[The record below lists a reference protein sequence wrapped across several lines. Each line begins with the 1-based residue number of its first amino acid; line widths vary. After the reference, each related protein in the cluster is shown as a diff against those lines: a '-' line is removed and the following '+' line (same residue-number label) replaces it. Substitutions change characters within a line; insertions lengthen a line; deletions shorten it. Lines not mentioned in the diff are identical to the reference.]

1 MGFFPKD
8 QKATLVIQKF
18 KKVLNLKFLQ
28 KIIESDKIR
37 IRKPQLILDKT
48 NLIMA
53 LMAKMSWISIL
64 PHFQHQQITF
74 LIKKHHLI
82 NKK

>member
-8 QKATLVIQKF
+8 QKAALVIQKF

-28 KIIESDKIR
+28 KIIELDRIH
-37 IRKPQLILDKT
+37 IRKPQLILDKI

-53 LMAKMSWISIL
+53 LMAKM
-64 PHFQHQQITF
+64 
-74 LIKKHHLI
+74 
-82 NKK
+82 N